1 MTWPYGN
8 IYERLGDDGAV
19 MYVLTS
25 ERTALQESRLSRFA
39 DFAGFSSGETVNSH
53 GPREVSPRGPA
64 REVVRFEMRGTP
76 SPRTVYLK
84 RARASHLKDALK
96 DLLRLRRVRTRARH
110 EFDMLVRFRR
120 AGVSVPD
127 ALAAG
132 ERHVFGRDVGSFVLV
147 AALGEGRPLDVALA
161 EPESPGVRLDI
172 LRSLARSV
180 RAMHD
185 AGLTHGELF
194 ARHVFAAEHSGGSW
208 KFSFIDLQQAKAES
222 RTSRGRRA
230 RDLAALLVSLPP
242 DETTMRERLA
252 FLREYLGRPSLRR
265 DDLAFARG
273 AVLAAARRFVRRDS
287 CRSWRAALAG
297 SPRGENVP

>member
-1 MTWPYGN
+1 
-8 IYERLGDDGAV
+8 
-19 MYVLTS
+19 
-25 ERTALQESRLSRFA
+25 
-39 DFAGFSSGETVNSH
+39 
-53 GPREVSPRGPA
+53 
-64 REVVRFEMRGTP
+64 VVRFEMREKGDRHLLP
-76 SPRTVYLK
+76 VGPEGASHKRCLSPFSRTVYLK

-120 AGVSVPD
+120 AGISVPD

-132 ERHVFGRDVGSFVLV
+132 ERHILGRDVGSFVLV
-147 AALGEGRPLDVALA
+147 AAVGEGRPLDAALA
-161 EPESPGVRLDI
+161 ECESPGVRLDI

-194 ARHVFAAEHSGGSW
+194 ARHVFAAERSGGAW
-208 KFSFIDLQQAKAES
+208 TFSFIDLQQAKAEPKAS
-222 RTSRGRRA
+222 RRRRA

-252 FLREYLGRPSLRR
+252 FLREYLGHPLLRC
-265 DDLAFARG
+265 DDLAFARET
-273 AVLAAARRFVRRDS
+273 VLAAARRFARRDG
-287 CRSWRAALAG
+287 CKSWRAVLAKD
-297 SPRGENVP
+297 VP